1 MRQLKLR
8 LLTDK
13 LFLLGLIILLTNDF
27 IFKYEV
33 GGLITGKLSDISGLF
48 IFPFFW
54 SVLFER
60 HRLNIY
66 ILTTLTF
73 ILWKLPLS
81 TDIINIMNQ
90 VVGTNFYRV
99 IDYTDLLTIIV
110 IPFSYR
116 YLNDRIKNYKQQ
128 NQYLTAAP
136 ILISLVSLFAFVATT
151 LPRQEVK
158 QKLTIDEKLICNLGK
173 GEIFKSRIKA
183 GRGLSD
189 KLENNLSDTSFRIS
203 FHANKFDARVETWVR
218 IYSLDSSKT
227 AFEIDSLDSYV
238 ITGGLFTGIDEDDIE
253 DVKNIKRE
261 EFIKLFKENV
271 IERIENKSI
280 TETDI
285 YFDNPKLDHTLFD
298 R

>member
-54 SVLFER
+54 SVLFDR
-60 HRLNIY
+60 QRLNIY

-116 YLNDRIKNYKQQ
+116 YLNDRIKNYQQ
-128 NQYLTAAP
+128 QDQYLTTAP

-183 GRGLSD
+183 GLGVSD

-203 FHANKFDARVETWVR
+203 FHANKFDATVETWVR

-238 ITGGLFTGIDEDDIE
+238 ITGGLFTGINEDDIE

>member
-54 SVLFER
+54 SVLFDR
-60 HRLNIY
+60 QRLNIY

-116 YLNDRIKNYKQQ
+116 YLNDRIKNYQQ
-128 NQYLTAAP
+128 QDQYLTTAP

-158 QKLTIDEKLICNLGK
+158 QKLTIDEKLICKLGK

-218 IYSLDSSKT
+218 IYSLDSTKT

-238 ITGGLFTGIDEDDIE
+238 ITGGLFTGINEDDIE

>member
-1 MRQLKLR
+1 MRQLKLQ

-54 SVLFER
+54 SILFER

-66 ILTTLTF
+66 ILTTLAF

-90 VVGTNFYRV
+90 VVGTSFYRV
-99 IDYTDLLTIIV
+99 IDYSDLLTIV
-110 IPFSYR
+110 AIPFSYR
-116 YLNDRIKNYKQQ
+116 YLNDRIKNFQQ
-128 NQYLTAAP
+128 QKQYLTTSP

-158 QKLTIDEKLICNLGK
+158 QKLTINEKLLCNLGK

-189 KLENNLSDTSFRIS
+189 KFENNLSDTSFRIS

-238 ITGGLFTGIDEDDIE
+238 ITGGLFTGVDEDDIE
-253 DVKNIKRE
+253 DVMNIKRD

>member
-1 MRQLKLR
+1 MTQLKPR

-27 IFKYEV
+27 IFKYEAS
-33 GGLITGKLSDISGLF
+33 GLITGKLSDISGLF

-60 HRLNIY
+60 HKFNIY
-66 ILTTLTF
+66 ILTSLTF
-73 ILWKLPLS
+73 TLWKLPFS
-81 TDIINIMNQ
+81 TDIINTINQ
-90 VVGTNFYRV
+90 VAGTNFYRV
-99 IDYTDLLTIIV
+99 IDYTDLLALVV
-110 IPFSYR
+110 ILFSYR
-116 YLNDRIKNYKQQ
+116 YLNDRIKNYKQKEQ
-128 NQYLTAAP
+128 SLTIAP
-136 ILISLVSLFAFVATT
+136 ILVSLVSLFAFVATT
-151 LPRQEVK
+151 LPRQEIK

-173 GEIFKSRIKA
+173 EEIFKNRINA
-183 GRGLSD
+183 GRRLSD

-203 FHANKFDARVETWVR
+203 FHADKFDARVETWVK

-227 AFEIDSLDSYV
+227 VFVIDSLDSYV
-238 ITGGLFTGIDEDDIE
+238 VTGGLFTGIDEDDIE

-261 EFIKLFKENV
+261 EFIDLFKKNV

-280 TETDI
+280 TETHI
-285 YFDNPKLDHTLFD
+285 YFDNPKLDYTLFD

>member
-1 MRQLKLR
+1 MRQLKLK

-116 YLNDRIKNYKQQ
+116 YLNDRIKNYQQQ
-128 NQYLTAAP
+128 NQYLTTAP
-136 ILISLVSLFAFVATT
+136 ILICLVSLFAFVATT

-158 QKLTIDEKLICNLGK
+158 QKLKKHIADLFEMELVEEVN
-173 GEIFKSRIKA
+173 
-183 GRGLSD
+183 
-189 KLENNLSDTSFRIS
+189 
-203 FHANKFDARVETWVR
+203 ANV
-218 IYSLDSSKT
+218 
-227 AFEIDSLDSYV
+227 
-238 ITGGLFTGIDEDDIE
+238 
-253 DVKNIKRE
+253 
-261 EFIKLFKENV
+261 
-271 IERIENKSI
+271 
-280 TETDI
+280 
-285 YFDNPKLDHTLFD
+285 
-298 R
+298 